1 MLELSEV
8 VCEDLA
14 SSENKS
20 KNSFFKPPFGALSKI
35 GDQIR
40 KYVVKDHGFP
50 FIKLEGTGAYGP
62 LLLAPVEG
70 FGSPLGPLT
79 CGGNLF

>member
-8 VCEDLA
+8 GCKYLA

-20 KNSFFKPPFGALSKI
+20 KNSFFKPAFEALSKI
-35 GDQIR
+35 GDQIQ

-50 FIKLEGTGAYGP
+50 FLKWCDTSQL
-62 LLLAPVEG
+62 VQ
-70 FGSPLGPLT
+70 
-79 CGGNLF
+79 

>member
-8 VCEDLA
+8 GCEDLA
-14 SSENKS
+14 GSENKS
-20 KNSFFKPPFGALSKI
+20 KNSFLKPPFGTLSKI

-50 FIKLEGTGAYGP
+50 IIKWCDT
-62 LLLAPVEG
+62 
-70 FGSPLGPLT
+70 
-79 CGGNLF
+79 